1 MGKLHMYQMCAAWL
15 EFIGD
20 IIKKVFFVDI
30 HTLYVCVYG
39 NKQSLFICLLFLGCG
54 SLVSHF

>member
-54 SLVSHF
+54 LVGH